1 MSSPRKLVIDTNVW
15 LDWLVFD
22 DAGIGP
28 IKRAVDEQRAE
39 IFIDDAC
46 AFELETALGYSLR
59 KKIMSIEERAG
70 LLAECRRIARPVE
83 PATADA
89 AGSLPRC
96 RDKDDQKFLEL
107 ALACNADYLITKDL
121 MLLELTRRKV
131 KRTPFGIVTPAGF
144 AKEVRVRTVD

>member
-1 MSSPRKLVIDTNVW
+1 MLLRLVLDTNVW
-15 LDWLVFD
+15 LDWLVFN
-22 DAGIGP
+22 DAGIAP

-46 AFELETALGYSLR
+46 AIELESVLGYSLR

-70 LLAECRRIARPVE
+70 LLAECRRIARPVD
-83 PATADA
+83 TTVADA

-96 RDKDDQKFLEL
+96 RDKDDQKFLDL

-121 MLLELTRRKV
+121 MLLELKRRKV
-131 KRTPFGIVTPAGF
+131 KRTPFGIVTPKEF
-144 AKEVRVRTVD
+144 AMNEKGEG